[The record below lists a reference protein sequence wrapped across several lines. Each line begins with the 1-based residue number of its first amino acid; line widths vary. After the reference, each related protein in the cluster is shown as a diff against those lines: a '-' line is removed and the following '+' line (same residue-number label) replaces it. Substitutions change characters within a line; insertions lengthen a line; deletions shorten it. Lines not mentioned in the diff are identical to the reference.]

1 MTIARQGLLGR
12 VLVRLV
18 GGGAL
23 MAALFFGT
31 AGTFD
36 YWQAWLFLL
45 VLLTPMV
52 FALIYFLRHDPD
64 LLERRIRSREQR
76 AEQKGFVGAAGL
88 VLVLAF
94 VIPGLDQR
102 FGWSTVAPAISIAA
116 DGVVLLG
123 YGLLFVVMRANT
135 FAARTIAVEAG
146 QRIVTTGPYGVVR
159 HPMYLAAAVLYLACP
174 VALGSWWAV
183 VPALLLPPLL
193 GLRIRDEERM
203 LEVELNGYREY
214 QTKTRY
220 RLFPGVW

>member
-1 MTIARQGLLGR
+1 MSAAQPRLLGR
-12 VLVRLV
+12 VVLRLLA
-18 GGGAL
+18 GGIL
-23 MAALFFGT
+23 LAAIFFGT

-36 YWQAWLFLL
+36 YWQAWLYLL

-64 LLERRIRSREQR
+64 LLERRIRSREER
-76 AEQKGFVGAAGL
+76 ARQKGFMGAAGL

-116 DGVVLLG
+116 DGVVLVG
-123 YGLLFVVMRANT
+123 YGLLIVVMRANT

-146 QRIVTTGPYGVVR
+146 QRVVTTGPYRIVR
-159 HPMYLAAAVLYLACP
+159 HPMYLAAAALYLASP
-174 VALGSWWAV
+174 LALGSWWAV
-183 VPALLLPPLL
+183 LPALLLPPLL
-193 GLRIRDEERM
+193 AVRIGDEERL
-203 LEVELNGYREY
+203 LESELEGYRAY
-214 QTKTRY
+214 QAKTRY